1 MEGIRR
7 IHHITAIVGDPNE
20 NLRFYRDVLGLRLV
34 KQTVNFDDPGV
45 YHLYFSND
53 DVTPGT
59 VITFFPWTNGR
70 VGRKG
75 SGQVGRIAFR
85 IAAGSMERWK
95 THFSGQD
102 IEFSMTE
109 RFGQDTLEFQDVHG
123 LDLALVEGEQASSD
137 DGILGFHGAVLLS
150 SNPEG
155 TRRFLT
161 RKLGLKLLD
170 IASGINHFETTGEEK
185 HHIVIALPP
194 LPKGR
199 WGIGTVHH
207 IAWSVPDEAVQRDWR
222 SLLLADGAGVT
233 EVKDRNYFKSIY
245 TTEPGNVVMEFATD
259 GPGFDV
265 DEEKSKLGTELKL
278 PEQYEHLR
286 PEYEKSLP
294 ELDI

>member
-1 MEGIRR
+1 MEAIRR

-20 NLRFYRDVLGLRLV
+20 NLRFYRDVLGLRLI

-59 VITFFPWTNGR
+59 VITFFPWTNGL

-85 IAAGSMERWK
+85 IPAGSMKSWK
-95 THFSGQD
+95 SHLAEQN
-102 IEFSMTE
+102 IEVSMTE
-109 RFGQDTLEFQDVHG
+109 LFGRKTLEFQDVHG
-123 LDLALVEGEQASSD
+123 LDLALVEGDRELAD
-137 DGILGFHGAVLLS
+137 TRILGFHGAVLLS
-150 SNPEG
+150 SHPEG
-155 TRRFLT
+155 TKDFLAQ
-161 RKLGLKLLD
+161 KLGLKLLD
-170 IASGINHFETTGEEK
+170 IDGDINHFETVGEEQ

-194 LPKGR
+194 MPNGR
-199 WGIGTVHH
+199 WGSGTVHH
-207 IAWSVPDEAVQRDWR
+207 IAWSVPSEDVQRDWQKQ
-222 SLLLADGAGVT
+222 LLDDGADVT
-233 EVKDRNYFKSIY
+233 EVKDRSYFRSIY
-245 TTEPGNVVMEFATD
+245 MTDPGDVIMEFATD

-286 PEYEKSLP
+286 AEYEKSLP
-294 ELDI
+294 ELNI